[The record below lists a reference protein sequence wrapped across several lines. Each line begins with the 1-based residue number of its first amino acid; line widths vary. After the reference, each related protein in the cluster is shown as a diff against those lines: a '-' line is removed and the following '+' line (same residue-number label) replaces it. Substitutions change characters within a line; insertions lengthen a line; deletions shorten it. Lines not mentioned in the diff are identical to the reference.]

1 MAKPQRQYLTVQRT
15 LGSGSSSL
23 NRNAVLV
30 DDGGGDGE
38 PSSGHRGP
46 FAALFKLDTWPRLR
60 FEGVHR
66 RTHAC
71 VPRTSTSTNS
81 DSDSDSSRVRARAFR
96 WSFENRNQIHLF
108 ERGADRVSGNASHCW
123 SLSAWKRS
131 RDFIGRLTIG
141 GLTIRPRHGIS
152 GKLALS

>member
-71 VPRTSTSTNS
+71 VPRI
-81 DSDSDSSRVRARAFR
+81 SSGRVRARAFR

-123 SLSAWKRS
+123 PLSAWKRS

-141 GLTIRPRHGIS
+141 RLAIRPRHGIS
-152 GKLALS
+152 KLTLS